1 MTNRAVAGIE
11 TVFVMTGEKYG
22 FTSSTLIREVAALG
36 GDVSNLIPKNVYN
49 RLRQHLRKLKGE
61 G

>member
-1 MTNRAVAGIE
+1 
-11 TVFVMTGEKYG
+11 MTGEKYG